1 MYQESSCA
9 KQPCES
15 LPDGSSPTTEARL
28 LWKGLSKQ
36 HYQRSTLLLL
46 SESDRN
52 RKLLCGWAW
61 GVIFCLHYVVMLPRK
76 RIHTPLPV
84 TLHII
89 NITKDYKNYN
99 ISALHAAAS
108 DTRIR
113 DRLMCAQPGQA
124 VLLSWIGDKPTP
136 LRAIRSWP
144 LLPLSLATHT
154 LTLSCS
160 LHDNKAAVPR

>member
-1 MYQESSCA
+1 MWVSVRCDI
-9 KQPCES
+9 
-15 LPDGSSPTTEARL
+15 LPPLCCDVTE
-28 LWKGLSKQ
+28 K
-36 HYQRSTLLLL
+36 H
-46 SESDRN
+46 
-52 RKLLCGWAW
+52 
-61 GVIFCLHYVVMLPRK
+61 K

-124 VLLSWIGDKPTP
+124 VLLS
-136 LRAIRSWP
+136 
-144 LLPLSLATHT
+144 
-154 LTLSCS
+154 
-160 LHDNKAAVPR
+160 